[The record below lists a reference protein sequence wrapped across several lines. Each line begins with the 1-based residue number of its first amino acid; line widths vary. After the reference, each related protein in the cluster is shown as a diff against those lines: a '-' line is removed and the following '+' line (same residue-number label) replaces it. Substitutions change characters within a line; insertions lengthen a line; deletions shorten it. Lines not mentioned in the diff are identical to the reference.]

1 MPAFIRAP
9 GHELSAVRLPDRS
22 SQATTAQDPGR
33 SRHYSAAMPVA
44 ASLPRRQAA
53 AAGLLCLVVV
63 LWGINWPIMKQIVGL
78 MPPVWAGVFRIGGA
92 ALSLF
97 ALQLATGRLGWPAR
111 GDLPVLASSA
121 LIQMALPTA
130 LINLALQLV
139 PAGRSAVMVYTIPLW
154 AIPIA
159 ALWLGEAITLARIGG
174 LALGLG
180 GLLLLFNPAS
190 FDWGSAAAV
199 LGNGLLIGAALAT
212 AVPIVHMR
220 SHRWRGSPFD
230 LAPWQCGIAT
240 LALLPLAFGMEGV
253 PAVAWSPRLALYL
266 AYAALPCTAFAFWAL
281 TWFSR
286 ELPAMTT
293 SLGLLGV
300 PLVGVSASAV
310 TLGERPTP
318 TLLAALALIA
328 AGVAVGTLAGRARP
342 AAASITATVAP
353 PS

>member
-1 MPAFIRAP
+1 MP
-9 GHELSAVRLPDRS
+9 SAS
-22 SQATTAQDPGR
+22 T
-33 SRHYSAAMPVA
+33 
-44 ASLPRRQAA
+44 PRRQALA
-53 AAGLLCLVVV
+53 AALLCLVVV
-63 LWGINWPIMKQIVGL
+63 LWGFNWPVMKQVVAL
-78 MPPVWAGVFRIGGA
+78 MPPVWAAVFRTAGA
-92 ALSLF
+92 ALCLF
-97 ALQLATGRLGWPAR
+97 ALQLVSGRLAWPAR
-111 GDLPVLASSA
+111 ADLPVLASSA
-121 LIQMALPTA
+121 LVQMALPNA

-159 ALWLGEAITLARIGG
+159 ALWLGEAITAARMAG
-174 LALGLG
+174 LGFGLG

-190 FDWGSAAAV
+190 FDWSNGAAI
-199 LGNGLLIGAALAT
+199 LGNGLLIVAALAT

-220 SHRWRGSPFD
+220 KHRWHGSAFD
-230 LAPWQCGIAT
+230 LAPWQCSLAA
-240 LALLPLAFGMEGV
+240 LALLPLAWGLEGM

-266 AYAALPCTAFAFWAL
+266 AYATLPCTAFAFWAM

-300 PLVGVSASAV
+300 PLVGVTTASLE
-310 TLGERPTP
+310 LGEKLSP

-328 AGVAVGTLAGRARP
+328 AGVAVGTLGGRARRP
-342 AAASITATVAP
+342 GLPLEAAAP